1 MEIKAATPG
10 PESTPSFPSAA
21 DSDPVKLGWM
31 QGHPPPPDKLV
42 RFADMT
48 HYRFPQ
54 MRWSFA
60 NFRQLTPT
68 SNIARGDWPVSV
80 LPKAERKEIDALAF
94 TPMARTDSMT
104 WAQSLAANYTDA
116 IVILHKGQ
124 IVYERYMG
132 VMTPSQHHIAF
143 SVTKSVFGTLAA
155 MLVDE
160 GKLDERA
167 LVTSLIPEL
176 KNTAYEGATVRHV
189 MDMTIGVQYS
199 ENYADPQAEIWAHA
213 RAGGV
218 MPRPAGYSGPDSFY
232 AFLQTLKKDGE
243 HGTGFYYKT
252 VNSDVLGWL
261 IRRATGQGVGAVLSE
276 CIWRRM
282 GAEHDGYMLIDS
294 TGTEF
299 AGGGFNCTLRD
310 LARFGEVLRLDG
322 FYNDQ
327 QIISK
332 AVVAD
337 IRKGASKTDYET
349 CGLTATTKGWSY
361 RNMWWVTHNEHGA
374 YSARGIHGQ
383 AIYIDPMAQMVIA
396 RFGSHPLA
404 GNFNFDP
411 TSLPAFHAVAKH
423 LMGE

>member
-1 MEIKAATPG
+1 MEIKAAATPD
-10 PESTPSFPSAA
+10 PAPAFPSAA

-31 QGHPPPPDKLV
+31 QGDPPPPDKLV

-48 HYRFPQ
+48 LYRFPQ
-54 MRWSFA
+54 IRWSFA

-68 SNIARGDWPVSV
+68 SNIARGDGPVSV
-80 LPKAERKEIDALAF
+80 LPKAERKEIDALTF

-104 WAQSLAANYTDA
+104 WEQSLAANYTDA
-116 IVILHKGQ
+116 ILILHKGQ
-124 IVYERYMG
+124 IVYERYLG
-132 VMTPSQHHIAF
+132 VMKPSQHHMAM
-143 SVTKSVFGTLAA
+143 SVTKSIFGTLAA

-176 KNTAYEGATVRHV
+176 KKTAYEGATVRHV

-199 ENYADPQAEIWAHA
+199 ENYADTHSEIWAHVL
-213 RAGGV
+213 AGGV

-232 AFLQTLKKDGE
+232 GFLQTLKKEGE
-243 HGTGFYYKT
+243 HGNGFYYKT

-261 IRRATGQGVGAVLSE
+261 IRRATGRGVGAVLSE
-276 CIWRRM
+276 RVWRRM
-282 GAEHDGYMLIDS
+282 GPEHDAYILSDS

-322 FYNDQ
+322 FYNGQ
-327 QIISK
+327 QIISR

-337 IRKGASKTDYET
+337 IRKGASKSDYET
-349 CGLTATTKGWSY
+349 CGLTATTPGWSY

-411 TSLPAFHAVAKH
+411 TSLPAFHAVARH